1 MTLNLTGHILLAI
14 GIATS
19 LLAYM
24 FLNQMSNEGS
34 YGGSSS
40 GSGYENRYGNYR
52 SDRIINKVLILEVSS
67 IFKIHVDES
76 YNKQQ

>member
-1 MTLNLTGHILLAI
+1 
-14 GIATS
+14 
-19 LLAYM
+19 
-24 FLNQMSNEGS
+24 MSNEGS